1 MKEYSLLALLIFG
14 CARLTYADVV
24 YVDHSASGSNN
35 GSSWANAYTNL
46 KTALNAASS
55 GDEIWV
61 AEGTYYPSATDNPN
75 ETFFMPCGVSLYGG
89 FSGVETL
96 RNQRNWD
103 DHPTILS
110 GEIGDPNDITDNS
123 NGMVSVPACN
133 TPMVLSGFRITGGY
147 TTGSTAVIAVN
158 DNQDFQVRQCVV
170 EGNTMEAAVSCG
182 ASNVLLRN
190 CLFAGNDFGLN
201 AIGLSGIQ
209 GSLTAINITVADN
222 ASLGFFSQGNFGA
235 PPMVIRN
242 SVFWNSDGPPSL
254 GSVCAELTN
263 CIVQGAYTV
272 QTVENVVEVDPQFVD
287 PLNGNYQLL
296 SGSPAEDSGDNAFSN
311 QGYDLA
317 RSYRIL
323 GSSVDMGC
331 YERRIPT
338 VLYVDQDANGL
349 DVGLS
354 WDDAFTDLAEALI
367 NAVSGDELWVA
378 EGTYF
383 APTENGFRIV
393 DKNIGVF
400 GGFDGTETQRNQ
412 RDWFAH
418 QTVLSGNI
426 GDPSQATDNA
436 RNVMQL
442 LIGTLFEGQVVLNG
456 LVFEDGFADGPNG
469 LAGSGG
475 GLLISQADEVIV
487 RNCVF
492 RNNFAQNTGGA
503 IYIGLSDDMVV
514 SQCSFIDNT
523 AEVGSALY
531 TGNILPESA
540 NRNYDIQSCLFDG
553 NIAFN
558 TGTVFLDDSDV
569 VELTNCTFYANGVS
583 FTPNAKI
590 IDGTASDETWTFANN
605 ILWDNNILGANQEI
619 LDAGPNSI
627 VLNSILQNPYS
638 GNASNVF
645 NLVPLFVNP
654 ANGDFSLQDGSPGIN
669 NGDGSVVDE
678 SLDLLRQPRILNGT
692 IDLGA
697 IENELVVDGVIYVD
711 VDANGNNNGSSW
723 TNAFTDIG
731 EAIAASQSGNSIWI
745 AEGVYTRQGPGA
757 QGWSINNGVNL
768 IGGFQGIEW
777 EEEQANPALHETVIS
792 GDVGLDGDSSN
803 DLMGM
808 MLILDLNSFIKLSG
822 LIFEEMNNTGPNAQ
836 PVLFFATSTAPAGSV
851 GEILIERCV
860 FRNSELGAEQFIGV
874 NATASSPIV
883 AQLDNCL
890 IANNENDALL
900 LTAAVNSLIRMNHC
914 TINYNSAQPAIGLS
928 TAGAMEISNSIMW
941 NEQGAN
947 VWANVGSLDVTVNA
961 SILPAAQLNFQGEDN
976 LTGNPIFWNPAAG
989 DFRLQQA
996 SPGVNSG
1003 NNSLTFVD
1011 VDLAGN
1017 ARIQGGT
1024 VDRGCYESDY
1034 QDIGCEGDFDNDGL
1048 VGTNDL
1054 LIFLALFDSVCDGQP
1069 CEGDLTGDSIVSV
1082 SDLLVFLTLFGSV
1095 CP

>member
-1 MKEYSLLALLIFG
+1 MKGLSLLALLIFG

-46 KTALNAASS
+46 KTALNAAGS

-61 AEGTYYPSATDNPN
+61 AEGTYYPSVTDNPN

-170 EGNTMEAAVSCG
+170 EGNTMAAAVSCG

-263 CIVQGAYTV
+263 CIVHGAYSV

-354 WDDAFTDLAEALI
+354 WGDAFTDLAEALDM
-367 NAVSGDELWVA
+367 AVSGDELWVA

-383 APTENGFRIV
+383 TPTIAGFQIV
-393 DKNIGVF
+393 GKALSVY
-400 GGFDGTETQRNQ
+400 GGFDGTESQRNQ
-412 RDWFAH
+412 RDWLEH
-418 QTVLSGNI
+418 HTVLSGEL
-426 GDPSQATDNA
+426 GDPASATDNA
-436 RNVMQL
+436 LHVMNIL
-442 LIGTLFEGQVVLNG
+442 LSNSDEGEFVLNG
-456 LVFEDGFADGPNG
+456 LEFERGHADSFGG
-469 LAGSGG
+469 LSFGGG
-475 GLLISQADEVIV
+475 GLLVSEANEITI
-487 RNCVF
+487 RNCTF
-492 RNNFAQNTGGA
+492 RDNYALEAGGA
-503 IYIGLSDDMVV
+503 VYFNSCDGMLV
-514 SQCSFIDNT
+514 SQCRFIDNT
-523 AEVGSALY
+523 SVVGSALY
-531 TGNILPESA
+531 SA
-540 NRNYDIQSCLFDG
+540 NTPLPNADRPYELQSCLFEG

-558 TGTVFLDDSDV
+558 TGTVYLSPGDLIN
-569 VELTNCTFYANGVS
+569 LTNCTFYGNGVS
-583 FTPNAKI
+583 FTPDAKI
-590 IDGTASDETWTFANN
+590 IDGVAQDETWTFANN
-605 ILWDNNILGANQEI
+605 ILWENNILGANQEI

-645 NLVPLFVNP
+645 NLDPLFVNP

-669 NGDGSVVDE
+669 NGVGSVVDE
-678 SLDLLRQPRILNGT
+678 SLDLLRQPRVLNGAV
-692 IDLGA
+692 DLGA
-697 IENELVVDGVIYVD
+697 IENELIADGVIYVD
-711 VDANGNNNGSSW
+711 VDATGNNDGSSW
-723 TNAFTDIG
+723 TNAYTDIG
-731 EAIAASQSGNSIWI
+731 EAIAASQSGNRIWI

-822 LIFEEMNNTGPNAQ
+822 LIFEEMNSTGPNAQ
-836 PVLFFATSTAPAGSV
+836 PVLFFATSTAPLGSV

-860 FRNSELGAEQFIGV
+860 FRNSELGTEQFIGV

-883 AQLDNCL
+883 AQFDNCL
-890 IANNENDALL
+890 IANNENDEFL
-900 LTAAVNSLIRMNHC
+900 LTAAGNSLIRMNHC
-914 TINYNSAQPAIGLS
+914 TINYNSAQAAIGLS
-928 TAGAMEISNSIMW
+928 TAGAMEISNSIIW

-1003 NNSLTFVD
+1003 NNNLTFVD

-1034 QDIGCEGDFDNDGL
+1034 QDLGCEGDFDNDGL

-1054 LIFLALFDSVCDGQP
+1054 LLFLALFNSVCDGQP
-1069 CEGDLTGDSIVSV
+1069 CEGDLTGDNIVSV
-1082 SDLLVFLTLFGSV
+1082 SDLLVFLTLFGSE